1 MTQTH
6 AHDSQPQIRLVEE
19 PRGSG
24 SREFCFHTKFRIGRD
39 PQCELCIE
47 SDVVSRAHAEVEFQ
61 NGAWW
66 VRDLDS
72 RNGVYVDGRKVS
84 HAQLFDGAQLRMAH
98 DGPKIRVAIESPEPV
113 TVSAAPLPQRP
124 NLSVSKAIL
133 HYFQAT
139 PGRRVG
145 RHTQLIQ
152 QAYTAVMRKE
162 RRRYAWILAG
172 AGVVLLVALG
182 YGIQQRIKY
191 KRLETAATG
200 LFYEMKILVVQ
211 TFDLRRVIEQEAGTD
226 LSGMLARVE
235 DQQQRLRATYE
246 GYVEELGVYRK
257 LKSEDERLIY
267 RTARVFNESEFAM
280 KASFVEEVKEM
291 IRYWQ
296 TEGRDNYLTSI
307 DRAERS
313 GYTPYIVNTLRR
325 HGLPPEF
332 FYLALQESAFV
343 TDQVGPMTRWGR
355 AKGMWQFI
363 PATAAEY
370 GLDPGVRANS
380 EARDPTDD
388 RQDFQLSTQAAAR
401 YLRDIHGELT
411 QASGL
416 LVMAAYNWG
425 EHRVTARLD
434 SLATPRA
441 AFENAFDD
449 VPKDPN
455 ARNYWRFLEAY
466 RNRIPRQTRQYVL
479 RIFAAAVI
487 GQDPEHFGFDFENP
501 LQRYVD

>member
-1 MTQTH
+1 MGAQ
-6 AHDSQPQIRLVEE
+6 QPQIRIVEE
-19 PRGSG
+19 PRGAG
-24 SREFCFHTKFRIGRD
+24 SREFRFQTTFRVGRD
-39 PQCELCIE
+39 PQCALCIE
-47 SDVVSRAHAEVEFQ
+47 SDVVSRAHAEVEFR
-61 NGAWW
+61 NGSWW

-72 RNGVYVDGRKVS
+72 RNGVYLDGRKVS
-84 HAQLFDGAQLRMAH
+84 HAQLADGMLLQIAH
-98 DGPKIRVAIESPEPV
+98 DGPKLRVSIESPEPI
-113 TVSAAPLPQRP
+113 TVSAPPPPQRP

-139 PGRRVG
+139 PGRRAG
-145 RHTQLIQ
+145 RHTKLIR
-152 QAYTAVMRKE
+152 QAYTTVIRKE

-182 YGIQQRIKY
+182 YGIQQRNKY
-191 KRLETAATG
+191 KRLEVAATA
-200 LFYEMKILVVQ
+200 LFYEMKVLVVQ
-211 TFDLRRVIEQEAGTD
+211 TFDLRRVIEQESGTD
-226 LSGMLARVE
+226 LSGMLARVQ
-235 DQQQRLRATYE
+235 DQQQRLRETYE
-246 GYVEELGVYRK
+246 GYVEEMGVYRK
-257 LKSEDERLIY
+257 LATDEERLIY
-267 RTARVFNESEFAM
+267 RTARIFNESEFAM
-280 KASFVEEVKEM
+280 KASFVEEVKSM

-296 TEGRDNYLTSI
+296 TEGRDNYMTAI
-307 DRAERS
+307 ARAERS
-313 GYTPYIVNTLRR
+313 GYTPVIVSTLQR
-325 HGLPPEF
+325 HGLPAEF

-343 TDQVGPMTRWGR
+343 PHQVGPMTRWGR

-370 GLDPGVRANS
+370 GLDPGVRANTD
-380 EARDPTDD
+380 ARDPTDD

-441 AFENAFDD
+441 AFESAFND

-466 RNRIPRQTRQYVL
+466 GNRIPRQTRQYVL

-487 GQDPEHFGFDFENP
+487 GQDPRRFGFDFENP
-501 LQRYVD
+501 LLPYVG